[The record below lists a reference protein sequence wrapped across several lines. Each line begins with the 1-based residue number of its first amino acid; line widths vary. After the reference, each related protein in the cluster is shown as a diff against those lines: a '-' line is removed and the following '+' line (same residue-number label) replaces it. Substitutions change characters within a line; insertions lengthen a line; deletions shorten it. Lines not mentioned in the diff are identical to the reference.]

1 MPGVPSTTA
10 ATDAGG
16 NAQVTDQQLQDT
28 QNKSINDMMRMTQ
41 MQMEFNMQ
49 MNRAKAAH
57 SAAQANTING

>member
-1 MPGVPSTTA
+1 MGSVPATNTA
-10 ATDAGG
+10 TGTGATVSDADLQ
-16 NAQVTDQQLQDT
+16 NTQDQA
-28 QNKSINDMMRMTQ
+28 INDMKKMTQ